1 MPFQRPTLSE
11 LRQRNV
17 GYVQSELRG
26 VGSLLRFANLR
37 IVANADAG
45 MAHLHYGYLDYI
57 ALQSTPYTATD
68 EWLAGWAALKGV
80 FRKPATAA
88 ACPEVHFAGTAGRTA
103 PAGSV
108 INRSDGY
115 TYLLDKAVTIGSD
128 GTGKG
133 AITAVLP
140 DPSADP
146 SGGGAAGNADA
157 GTLLTLDVAIAG
169 VQSQVT
175 AVQAITGG
183 ADIEGE
189 EDFRARMLLAYQE
202 TAQGGNDEDYEGWAL
217 EVPGITRAWVV
228 RRMMG
233 FGTVGIYIMCD
244 GVSGHPDGFP
254 VGDNGVSSF
263 EPENSHVATGDQGQ
277 VADHLFTEH
286 NVTAEVWVCSPIKHL
301 VNFTISG
308 IKTASADTK
317 KAINDAI
324 DKVFFTE
331 GRPGV
336 KPAVDTP
343 PVEIDLSSL
352 ELAIANVPG
361 AKGFLLVQPS
371 SNISLDVGQ
380 LPLRGTVTYT

>member
-17 GYVQSELRG
+17 GYMQSELRG

-37 IVANADAG
+37 IIGNADAG

-57 ALQSTPYTATD
+57 ALQATPYTATD

-88 ACPEVHFAGTAGRTA
+88 TGPEVSFTGTAGRSI
-103 PAGSV
+103 PAGSRL
-108 INRSDGY
+108 NRSDGY
-115 TYLLDKAVTIGSD
+115 TYQLDNAVTLGQD

-133 AITAVLP
+133 TITAVLP
-140 DPSADP
+140 DPSSDP
-146 SGGGAAGNADA
+146 TGGGAAGNADA
-157 GTLLTLDVAIAG
+157 GTLLALDMAIAG

-183 ADIEGE
+183 ADIELQ

-228 RRMMG
+228 RRLMG

-254 VGDNGVSSF
+254 VGTNGVSHL
-263 EPENSHVATGDQGQ
+263 EPENSQVATGDQGR
-277 VADHLFTEH
+277 VADHLFAEH
-286 NVTAEVWVCSPIKHL
+286 NVTAEVWVCSPIKHP

-308 IKTASADTK
+308 IKTAGAATK
-317 KAINDAI
+317 AAIDDAI
-324 DKVFFTE
+324 DKVFFSE

-361 AKGFLLVQPS
+361 TKGFLLTQPT
-371 SNISLDVGQ
+371 SNIALDVGQ

>member
-17 GYVQSELRG
+17 GYMQSELRG

-37 IVANADAG
+37 IIGHADAG

-57 ALQSTPYTATD
+57 ALQATPYTATD
-68 EWLAGWAALKGV
+68 EWLAGWAALKSV

-88 ACPEVHFAGTAGRTA
+88 TCPEVSFSGTAGRTI
-103 PAGSV
+103 PANSRL
-108 INRSDGY
+108 NRSDGY
-115 TYLLDKAVTIGSD
+115 TYRLNNAVTLGQD
-128 GTGKG
+128 GTGRG
-133 AITAVLP
+133 SIIAVLP
-140 DPSADP
+140 DPGSDP
-146 SGGGAAGNADA
+146 SGGGGAGNANA

-183 ADIEGE
+183 ADIELQ

-228 RRMMG
+228 RRLMG
-233 FGTVGIYIMCD
+233 AGTVGIYIMCD

-254 VGDNGVSSF
+254 VGTNGVSHL
-263 EPENSHVATGDQGQ
+263 EPENAHVATGDQGR
-277 VADHLFTEH
+277 VADHLYAEH
-286 NVTAEVWVCSPIKHL
+286 NVTAEVWVCAPIKRL
-301 VNFTISG
+301 VNITLSG
-308 IKTASADTK
+308 IRTTGDATK
-317 KAINDAI
+317 AAIADAI
-324 DKVFFTE
+324 DKVFFSE

-336 KPAVDTP
+336 KPAIDTP

-361 AKGFLLVQPS
+361 TKGFLLTEPTG
-371 SNISLDVGQ
+371 NIVLDVGQ
-380 LPLRGTVTYT
+380 LPRRGTVTYT

>member
-17 GYVQSELRG
+17 GFVQSELRG
-26 VGSLLRFANLR
+26 VGSLLRFGNLR
-37 IVANADAG
+37 IIANVDAG

-68 EWLAGWAALKGV
+68 EWLAAWAALKGV
-80 FRKPATAA
+80 FRKSAA
-88 ACPEVHFAGTAGRTA
+88 AATCPEVGFVGTAGRKV
-103 PAGSV
+103 PGGSRL
-108 INRSDGY
+108 NRSDGY
-115 TYLLDKAVTIGSD
+115 TYLLDNTVTLGSD

-133 AITAVLP
+133 SITAVLP
-140 DPSADP
+140 DPSTDTT
-146 SGGGAAGNADA
+146 GGGAAGNADA
-157 GTLLTLDVAIAG
+157 GTLLTLDVAIAS

-175 AVQAITGG
+175 AIQSITGG
-183 ADIEGE
+183 ADIESK

-202 TAQGGNDEDYEGWAL
+202 TAQGGNDADYEGWAL

-244 GVSGHPDGFP
+244 GVSGHSDGFP
-254 VGDNGVSSF
+254 IGTNGVSHA
-263 EPENSHVATGDQGQ
+263 EPANAQVATGDQGR
-277 VADHLFTEH
+277 VADHLYVKH
-286 NVTAEVWVCSPIKHL
+286 NVTAEVWVCSPIKYL
-301 VNFTISG
+301 VDFTISG
-308 IKTASADTK
+308 IKTAGADTK
-317 KAINDAI
+317 KAIDDAI

-343 PVEIDLSSL
+343 PVEIDLSTL
-352 ELAIANVPG
+352 ELAIANVTG
-361 AKGFLLVQPS
+361 TKGFLLTQPS
-371 SNISLDVGQ
+371 SNISLGVGQ
-380 LPLRGTVTYT
+380 LPVRGRVNYI